1 MRESIGILLYVLF
14 IVLTVSGAALG
25 VAAAS
30 VLLHRRRIA
39 AGIDVAGVHA
49 GSRTQLRRY
58 GLCWL
63 VLACVW
69 LIGAGLVTRI

>member
-1 MRESIGILLYVLF
+1 VRESIGVMLYLLF

-30 VLLHRRRIA
+30 ALLHRRVA
-39 AGIDVAGVHA
+39 AGVDAAGVHA

-63 VLACVW
+63 ALACVW
-69 LIGAGLVTRI
+69 LIGASLVTRI